1 VMRVVVPLT
10 VTLVLALAGAAPA
23 AAEVVQMRAELSATA
38 EVPPNASPARGS
50 AEVSLDTATRQLTWR
65 VSFAHL
71 TAPMT
76 AMHFH
81 GPAATTANAGVVI
94 PIPASPAQAANVNG
108 TATVTEQQMTDILAG
123 RYYIN
128 VHTPNNPGGEI
139 RGQVVR
145 R

>member
-1 VMRVVVPLT
+1 MRALLSFVG
-10 VTLVLALAGAAPA
+10 VLAFASPA
-23 AAEVVQMRAELSATA
+23 AAEVVRMQAELTAAA

-50 AEVSLDTATRQLTWR
+50 AEVTLDTATRELAWR
-65 VSFAHL
+65 ISFSNL
-71 TAPMT
+71 TAPLS

-81 GPAATTANAGVVI
+81 GPATPTANAGIVV
-94 PIPASPAQAANVNG
+94 PITAAPAQATVVSG
-108 TATVTEQQMTDILAG
+108 QATVTEQQMNDILAG

-145 R
+145 RQ